1 MCEKERKYHIL
12 LTLHLIC
19 SECSSSWWSGRGT
32 DSFLLKALSF
42 SKDTSMPFS
51 HRSQFYASTRTV
63 RIRAENPPPDT
74 HTHTVTHTHQ
84 LQTFPICREVAVC
97 SSCSHSNG
105 IASSKMQNTQLQTN
119 KDTHHKAE
127 VRPHHLQMANLAL
140 KLSSSSSR
148 KSDTA

>member
-63 RIRAENPPPDT
+63 RIRAEPPPRT
-74 HTHTVTHTHQ
+74 HTHITHTPTAD
-84 LQTFPICREVAVC
+84 LPIYRKVAVC

-119 KDTHHKAE
+119 KDTHHKTE
-127 VRPHHLQMANLAL
+127 VRPHHLQIAHLAL

>member
-51 HRSQFYASTRTV
+51 HRSQFYASTCTV
-63 RIRAENPPPDT
+63 RIRAEPPSPPLRHT
-74 HTHTVTHTHQ
+74 HTHRLH
-84 LQTFPICREVAVC
+84 TFPFTGKLLCVLLAAIAMASQEVKCRI
-97 SSCSHSNG
+97 HNYRL
-105 IASSKMQNTQLQTN
+105 TR
-119 KDTHHKAE
+119 THIT
-127 VRPHHLQMANLAL
+127 RL
-140 KLSSSSSR
+140 
-148 KSDTA
+148 KSDHITYKWPT

>member
-1 MCEKERKYHIL
+1 MCERERKYHNL

-63 RIRAENPPPDT
+63 RIRAENTPRHTHNT
-74 HTHTVTHTHQ
+74 HTQTHR
-84 LQTFPICREVAVC
+84 LQTFPFTGKLPCVLLAAIAMASQAVKCRI
-97 SSCSHSNG
+97 HNYRL
-105 IASSKMQNTQLQTN
+105 TRTN
-119 KDTHHKAE
+119 IT
-127 VRPHHLQMANLAL
+127 RL
-140 KLSSSSSR
+140 
-148 KSDTA
+148 KSDHITYKWPT

>member
-63 RIRAENPPPDT
+63 RIRAENPPPPRHTHNT
-74 HTHTVTHTHQ
+74 HTPTAD
-84 LQTFPICREVAVC
+84 LPICREVAVC

>member
-63 RIRAENPPPDT
+63 RIRAEPPPRT
-74 HTHTVTHTHQ
+74 HTHITHTPTAD
-84 LQTFPICREVAVC
+84 LPIYRKVAVC

-127 VRPHHLQMANLAL
+127 VRPHHLQMAHLAL

>member
-63 RIRAENPPPDT
+63 RIRAEPPPRT
-74 HTHTVTHTHQ
+74 HTHITHTPTAD
-84 LQTFPICREVAVC
+84 LPIYRKVAVC

-119 KDTHHKAE
+119 KDTHHKTE
-127 VRPHHLQMANLAL
+127 VRPHHLQMAHLAL

>member
-63 RIRAENPPPDT
+63 RIRAENTPPPT
-74 HTHTVTHTHQ
+74 HTHITHTHQ
-84 LQTFPICREVAVC
+84 LQIFPFTGKLLCVLLAAIAMASQAVKCRI
-97 SSCSHSNG
+97 HNYRL
-105 IASSKMQNTQLQTN
+105 TR
-119 KDTHHKAE
+119 THIT
-127 VRPHHLQMANLAL
+127 RL
-140 KLSSSSSR
+140 
-148 KSDTA
+148 KSDHITYKWPT